1 MPEKKPECLA
11 VCCIKSI
18 HNQNLVDLEELGLNQ
33 KSLDKVIKKLKNN
46 EEVII
51 GKIDQ
56 NGAIQSKYG
65 SINNVICVNDTD
77 YIKRIRFDLYL
88 IIINEKVG
96 IKKCYGNNKTAFIN
110 EFIALKVLS
119 ENGCNV
125 PMILDA
131 DFHDNS
137 ITISYIN
144 GIVLKSKLAKL
155 GSKIFDDDFS
165 TSFNNN
171 NNKNWTKR
179 INEGRKNL
187 SKAID
192 EQFIYDIKNQLKMIH
207 SNRIIINDI
216 KYGNILIEEKT
227 KKPYFIDFDYARYY
241 PRINQ
246 RIFNSLTDN
255 DWHLF
260 DLHFGNGY
268 INK

>member
-1 MPEKKPECLA
+1 VHNRDLVSLAELELNKQSFDIVCKK
-11 VCCIKSI
+11 IKTNKEI
-18 HNQNLVDLEELGLNQ
+18 VL
-33 KSLDKVIKKLKNN
+33 
-46 EEVII
+46 

-56 NGAIQSKYG
+56 NGAIKSNYG
-65 SINNVICVNDTD
+65 SIKNIKSINEKN
-77 YIKRIRFDLYL
+77 YIDRKRFNIYL
-88 IIINEKVG
+88 LIINEKVG